1 MSARNLKWSSW
12 LVVVAALW
20 PATAP
25 RAAEQGRILATGG
38 LINAEGAGGG
48 GLLPWSTM
56 AGLSTD
62 PGTDW
67 IAGTSHVRLDDYAVT
82 TAAVAGSW
90 NDRAEWS
97 LARSRLDVDTNPGR
111 LSIEQTIIGGK
122 WRLAGDLIYG
132 RVPQVSIGAQA
143 KWLHDDALARAI
155 GARSDFGLD
164 FYLGASRLV
173 LDGPFHRNWL
183 IAANV
188 RASKANELG
197 FLGFGGDEHDDYR
210 LSGEFSTALFLNPHV
225 AIGAEFRHKPDN
237 LVAIDE
243 SNWWDGFI
251 AWFPNKHVNV
261 ALAYVNAGTI
271 AGQKDQDGLYVSVNI
286 NL

>member
-1 MSARNLKWSSW
+1 MSARNPK
-12 LVVVAALW
+12 W
-20 PATAP
+20 PACLILATLWWANGIH
-25 RAAEQGRILATGG
+25 AAEQGRILATGG

-62 PGTDW
+62 PGVDW
-67 IAGTSHVRLDDYAVT
+67 ISGTSHVRLDDYTLT
-82 TAAVAGSW
+82 TVAIAGSW

-97 LARSRLDVDTNPGR
+97 LARSRLGIDTHPGR
-111 LSIEQTIIGGK
+111 LAIEQTILGGK

-132 RVPQVSIGAQA
+132 KLPQLSAGVQA

-164 FYLGASRLV
+164 FYIGASRLV

-183 IAANV
+183 LAANV

-210 LSGEFSTALFLNPHV
+210 LSAEFSTALFLNPHW
-225 AIGAEFRHKPDN
+225 AIGTEFRHKPDN
-237 LVAIDE
+237 LHAINE
-243 SNWWDGFI
+243 SNWWDGFV

-261 ALAYVNAGTI
+261 ALAYVNAGMI
-271 AGQKDQDGLYVSVNI
+271 AGQDHQDGLYVSVNV